1 MIFNAVITG
10 ELFDLDILRQ
20 KDLEQALILEEKMAL
35 QLKLLAA
42 AGLSNVPDPPD
53 YCHLVA
59 EQADTG
65 AMWKKVIS
73 AVQVNKPFQKTETAA
88 LFFLSTAYIPTYIL
102 YTLMPSSD

>member
-1 MIFNAVITG
+1 
-10 ELFDLDILRQ
+10 
-20 KDLEQALILEEKMAL
+20 MAL

-42 AGLSNVPDPPD
+42 AGLSNVPEPPD

-73 AVQVNKPFQKTETAA
+73 AVQASYN
-88 LFFLSTAYIPTYIL
+88 LTYKN
-102 YTLMPSSD
+102 TPSNN